1 MAFSYAITDR
11 ISFGNRKLLCM
22 DLTDVQ
28 DDSTSVVNLT
38 GWNRVE
44 AAKAINN
51 TDTTDTFAETI
62 GSQGSA
68 IDKTKVTLDSGTND
82 DDGHM
87 WVWGR

>member
-62 GSQGSA
+62 GSQGGA
-68 IDKTKVTLDSGTND
+68 TKNQVTLDPVTAD
-82 DDGHM
+82 DDGHI
-87 WVWGR
+87 WIWGR